1 MNIKIP
7 SDINY
12 QAVFFALFASSV
24 IFFFAVFTA
33 VNFFFRI
40 CKYEDMIQSL
50 LDRSDAARILAF
62 DHVHNLLRQ
71 LQLFLC
77 NDLFVLDDIYGNIMI
92 DKTKDIQIQILDGAF
107 NLDDILLSHFLAAG
121 IFDDSNRTVQLIQ
134 LQVMIDRHCL
144 AGFDMIQNITL
155 TKSTYV

>member
-50 LDRSDAARILAF
+50 LNRSDTTRIFTA
-62 DHVHNLLRQ
+62 DHIA
-71 LQLFLC
+71 
-77 NDLFVLDDIYGNIMI
+77 DFVR
-92 DKTKDIQIQILDGAF
+92 K
-107 NLDDILLSHFLAAG
+107 
-121 IFDDSNRTVQLIQ
+121 V
-134 LQVMIDRHCL
+134 
-144 AGFDMIQNITL
+144 
-155 TKSTYV
+155 

>member
-50 LDRSDAARILAF
+50 LDRSDAARILAVN
-62 DHVHNLLRQ
+62 HVADFVRQMESFFVYDLRI
-71 LQLFLC
+71 FY
-77 NDLFVLDDIYGNIMI
+77 NIYGNIMTNNVV
-92 DKTKDIQIQILDGAF
+92 KQFGF
-107 NLDDILLSHFLAAG
+107 NKFEDDLWFS
-121 IFDDSNRTVQLIQ
+121 
-134 LQVMIDRHCL
+134 CL
-144 AGFDMIQNITL
+144 KHENKACANLTIGFVRVDF
-155 TKSTYV
+155 